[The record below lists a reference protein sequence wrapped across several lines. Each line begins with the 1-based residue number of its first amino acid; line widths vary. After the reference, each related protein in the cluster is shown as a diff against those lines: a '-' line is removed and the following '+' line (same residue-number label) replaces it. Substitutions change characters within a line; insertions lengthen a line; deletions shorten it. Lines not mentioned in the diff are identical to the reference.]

1 MGKVLSS
8 ESRSRLETIIFLIL
22 FFGAS
27 FSYGLVAVLNPTWAW
42 KHGFRTSKIREPN
55 QADLLMTKVMG
66 VFLIL
71 LMIVMLVV
79 VITNL
84 KL

>member
-1 MGKVLSS
+1 M
-8 ESRSRLETIIFLIL
+8 ETIIFLIT

-42 KHGFRTSKIREPN
+42 KHGFRASKIREPN
-55 QADLLMTKVMG
+55 QAELLMTKVMG

-71 LMIVMLVV
+71 LMIVILVV
-79 VITNL
+79 VVMNL
-84 KL
+84 KFL

>member
-1 MGKVLSS
+1 M
-8 ESRSRLETIIFLIL
+8 ETIIFLII

-42 KHGFRTSKIREPN
+42 KHGFRTSKVREPN

-71 LMIVMLVV
+71 VMIVILVV
-79 VITNL
+79 VIINL
-84 KL
+84 KFL

>member
-1 MGKVLSS
+1 M
-8 ESRSRLETIIFLIL
+8 ETKIFLII

-42 KHGFRTSKIREPN
+42 MHGFRTSKVREPN

-71 LMIVMLVV
+71 LMIVILVV
-79 VITNL
+79 VVTNFKIL
-84 KL
+84 R